1 MAFLELVDLTVAYQK
16 NPPVL
21 KSLTLS
27 MEKGEFISLLGPSGC
42 GKTTTLRV
50 VAGFLKPLQGRVI
63 VNGKDYT
70 NVPPHKR
77 NIGIVFQNYALF
89 PHMNAFENV
98 AFGLRMRKFPK
109 MEIEKKVKHALELVG
124 LSGFENRLPSELS
137 GGQQQRVAIAR
148 AVVIEPDLLLMD
160 EPLSNLDANLRAE
173 MRSEVRQLQQKLSI
187 TTIYVTHDQS
197 EAVALSDRIV
207 VMKDGKIEQVGT
219 PQEVYTSP
227 KTRFVASF
235 MGFQMLA
242 TGRVK
247 MVRGNFAEVVCDGK
261 LLTARVTDRIEPEER
276 VSLFARARKM
286 KIVQR
291 ETQNS
296 FEAQLLSK
304 MYQGET
310 ILIILKL
317 GERQF
322 SVEQDT
328 STNVPEGPKLFVH
341 VPAKDLLALKEED

>member
-27 MEKGEFISLLGPSGC
+27 MEKGEFVSLLGPSGC

-50 VAGFLKPLQGRVI
+50 IAGFLKPIRGRVI

-77 NIGIVFQNYALF
+77 NMGIVFQNYALF

-98 AFGLRMRKFPK
+98 AFGLRMRKFSK
-109 MEIEKKVKHALELVG
+109 SEIEKKVKRALELVG
-124 LSGFENRLPSELS
+124 LSGFESRLPSELS

-148 AVVIEPDLLLMD
+148 AIVIEPDLLLMD

-173 MRSEVRQLQQKLSI
+173 MRSEIRQLQQKLSI
-187 TTIYVTHDQS
+187 TTIYVTHDQA

-227 KTRFVASF
+227 KTKFVASF

-247 MVRGNFAEVVCDGK
+247 AVRENFAEVVCEGK
-261 LLTARVTDRIEPEER
+261 LFTARTTDRIEPEEK
-276 VSLFARARKM
+276 VLLFARARKM
-286 KIVQR
+286 KIVQG
-291 ETQNS
+291 ETNNS
-296 FEAQLLSK
+296 FEVQLLSK

-310 ILIILKL
+310 ILLILKL

-322 SVEQDT
+322 SVEQDA
-328 STNVPEGPKLFVH
+328 SAKIPDGPKLFVH
-341 VPAKDLLALKEED
+341 VPAEDLLALKEED